1 MLQLLYLP
9 TFLLLL
15 FMLQLLYLPIFLCYY
30 LCYSCY
36 IYQYFYVIIY
46 VTTVHYF
53 FTRQQHIYFH
63 GKFSTFFCFSCNQLV
78 KSRKI
83 IDDWRCVFPFF
94 FGLRALRGRA
104 HFLCCDFTV
113 LHHVPA
119 AHQDHCDRWQTRTR
133 GTSAVGFGCATIVLY
148 STIHL
153 SRLNRTKCSSI

>member
-30 LCYSCY
+30 SCYSCY

-53 FTRQQHIYFH
+53 VTRQQHIYFH

-94 FGLRALRGRA
+94 LVSEHSEEGLIFYAVISQYYTMFLQHIRIIVTDGRHEPAGPQLSDSAALL
-104 HFLCCDFTV
+104 LCYTV
-113 LHHVPA
+113 QYTFH
-119 AHQDHCDRWQTRTR
+119 D
-133 GTSAVGFGCATIVLY
+133 
-148 STIHL
+148 
-153 SRLNRTKCSSI
+153 